1 MCNISMPTF
10 VKHVCRLYTKG
21 LLSDSKND
29 YKTNS
34 FFSIM
39 EDEETTPDI
48 IPRSI
53 TPPLDDSSDEEA
65 RVTPI
70 EEMQEAPHLQ
80 DIFRHYRVVA
90 SRRRRYTGFI
100 SARMGGRQIFIDND
114 LVEER
119 SRELED
125 RLFEADTALAVRLS
139 MRTYKPATVTVNKT
153 LIDKKCP
160 VIKARHQKEK
170 CTVCQEHVKRGEDI
184 RILPCH
190 HYLHD
195 ECMVGWFTT
204 GNAICPVCRDKSFSS
219 KKRKRAKI

>member
-1 MCNISMPTF
+1 MDDDLIDSP
-10 VKHVCRLYTKG
+10 
-21 LLSDSKND
+21 LL
-29 YKTNS
+29 
-34 FFSIM
+34 
-39 EDEETTPDI
+39 E
-48 IPRSI
+48 RSE
-53 TPPLDDSSDEEA
+53 TPPLDDSSDDEA
-65 RVTPI
+65 AVTPVDNNNQVLAAVFSRYSTI
-70 EEMQEAPHLQ
+70 A
-80 DIFRHYRVVA
+80 R
-90 SRRRRYTGFI
+90 RRRRYTGFV
-100 SARMGGRQIFIDND
+100 SARLNTGRTV
-114 LVEER
+114 LVD
-119 SRELED
+119 RELFPPQDREALED

-139 MRTYKPATVTVNKT
+139 MRTYKPTTVTVNKP

-160 VIKARHQKEK
+160 VIRARHQKEK